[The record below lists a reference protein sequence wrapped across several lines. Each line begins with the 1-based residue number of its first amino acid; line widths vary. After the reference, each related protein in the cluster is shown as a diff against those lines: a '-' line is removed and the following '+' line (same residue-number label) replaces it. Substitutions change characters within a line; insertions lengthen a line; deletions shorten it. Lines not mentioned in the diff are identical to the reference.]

1 MSEYT
6 VAASAVLAVAL
17 VISAL
22 RGLYR
27 RRTAWIGLAIFAL
40 LTIVADV
47 VLTRIGV
54 YTHRMSATA
63 GILIDRMP
71 MEDLFYGVALYL
83 VAVLSWTWTPS
94 AALPTRGR
102 ELLSELLRVSR
113 PFSWIN
119 TVLPFLAVG
128 LWVQHRIT
136 ASLVL
141 GALFFT
147 LPYNLLL
154 YGVND
159 LYDYE
164 SDWRNPR
171 KGGVIE
177 GGLLPP
183 RDAGLLRL
191 AISILTLPLLAVI
204 AWLNLLS
211 GAALALTAAVALA
224 YSLPPLRFKE
234 IPGLDA
240 LVASLAFV
248 LPAACGAI
256 IAGATLAHFPWLYL
270 AAFLVWGLAS
280 QALGA
285 IQDVR
290 YDRSAHIQSIAAV
303 VGERNTALIATAAY
317 LVAAG
322 LVATAGG
329 QALIAAAALLP
340 YAGLSA
346 SCLVGDPSKWARR
359 AWRGFLGLNLLSGF
373 VITMV
378 LLQTGAV
385 ALLPEAP

>member
-1 MSEYT
+1 
-6 VAASAVLAVAL
+6 
-17 VISAL
+17 
-22 RGLYR
+22 
-27 RRTAWIGLAIFAL
+27 
-40 LTIVADV
+40 
-47 VLTRIGV
+47 
-54 YTHRMSATA
+54 MSATA

-71 MEDLFYGVALYL
+71 IEDLFYGIALYL
-83 VAVLSWTWTPS
+83 VAVLSWTWKTPS
-94 AALPTRGR
+94 PTLPTRGR
-102 ELLSELLRVSR
+102 ELMGELLRASR

-119 TVLPFLAVG
+119 TILPFLAVG

-141 GALFFT
+141 GAVFFS

-171 KGGVIE
+171 KGGLIE

-183 RDAGLLRL
+183 REARLLWL
-191 AISILTLPLLAVI
+191 AIAILILPLLLAI
-204 AWLNLLS
+204 AWLQPSS
-211 GAALALTAAVALA
+211 GIALALTALVALA

-234 IPGLDA
+234 LPGLDA

-248 LPAACGAI
+248 LPAASGAI
-256 IAGATLAHFPWLYL
+256 IAGATPAHFPWLYL
-270 AAFLVWGLAS
+270 SAFLVWGLAS

-290 YDRSAHIQSIAAV
+290 YDRRAHIQSIAALL
-303 VGERNTALIATAAY
+303 GERTTAVLATTAY
-317 LVAAG
+317 LVAAA
-322 LVATAGG
+322 LVGTAGG
-329 QALIAAAALLP
+329 PALVAAAALLP
-340 YAGLSA
+340 YAALSG
-346 SCLVGDPSKWARR
+346 SCLVGDPSRWARR